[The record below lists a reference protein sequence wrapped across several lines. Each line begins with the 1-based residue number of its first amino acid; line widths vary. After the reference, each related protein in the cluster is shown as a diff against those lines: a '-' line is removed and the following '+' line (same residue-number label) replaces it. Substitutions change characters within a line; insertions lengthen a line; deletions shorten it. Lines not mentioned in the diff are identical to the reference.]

1 MKIEINKKLKTVLIP
16 MISIAILGLA
26 VLFYYEL
33 TVPEVKEVKSA
44 VYECVTKGKVS
55 YGIKLKPN
63 ILYSTDTLDEGG
75 IYLSEF
81 VDSID
86 AGFKYDFNGESEA
99 AIKGKYG
106 ITAAVEGYYT
116 ETNNYAPQ
124 TGTEAQKKAE
134 PKTVWRKEYTL
145 VPETAIDQKTKN
157 LSISKDISFKYSD
170 YNDFALKVIEL
181 SKYKVS
187 TKLVVS
193 MNVSTQI
200 QTDKGTIEDIS
211 AQSFELALGGS
222 NFNIIKNELAEKP
235 GSIEEVKKIRIPP
248 DKYLLVACAVGA
260 GVLLLALLFVI
271 IFTRAAPDISEHLR
285 LVNRIFKKYSNRM
298 AVLCGELKYDGSCLR
313 HVRTMEDLVRIADE
327 MQKPI
332 IYKFSENI
340 INISQFFV
348 FDGNWTYL
356 FDLKAFL
363 SPYNREHEY
372 SRPEFISRQAPS
384 GGTGTGADVGT
395 VE

>member
-1 MKIEINKKLKTVLIP
+1 MKIEINKKMKMVLIP
-16 MISIAILGLA
+16 VIIIAILGLA
-26 VLFYYEL
+26 ILFYYEL
-33 TVPEVKEVKSA
+33 TIPEIKEVKTA
-44 VYECVTKGKVS
+44 VYECRTKGRIN

-63 ILYSTDTLDEGG
+63 ILYPTDMLDEGG

-81 VDSID
+81 VDSVN
-86 AGFKYDFNGESEA
+86 AGFRYDFNGESEA
-99 AIKGKYG
+99 VIKGKYG

-116 ETNNYAPQ
+116 ETSYTPQ

-134 PKTVWRKEYTL
+134 PKIVWRKEYTL
-145 VPETAIDQKTKN
+145 VPETEIDRETKD
-157 LSISKDISFKYSD
+157 LSISKDISLKYSD
-170 YNDFALKVIEL
+170 YNDFALKIVEL

-187 TKLVVS
+187 TRLIVS
-193 MNVSTQI
+193 MNVNTQI
-200 QTDKGTIEDIS
+200 QTDRGTIEDMS

-222 NFNIIKNELAEKP
+222 SFSITKNEPAEKP
-235 GSIEEVKKIRIPP
+235 GSIEEVRKIRIPP
-248 DKYLLVACAVGA
+248 NKYLLTAYAVASGI
-260 GVLLLALLFVI
+260 LLLALLFFI
-271 IFTRAAPDISEHLR
+271 IFTRSAPDISEHLK

-327 MQKPI
+327 MQKPV
-332 IYKFSENI
+332 IYKYSENI

-348 FDGNWTYL
+348 FDGNWTYI

-384 GGTGTGADVGT
+384 GGTGTGADVGV